1 MWLDCPRR
9 PYRKEDGE
17 LRIRPPHQHAH
28 LKSVRISGF
37 FGHKDQVELALH
49 ILRSSIILEKMEI
62 SPRVEIGDCCGSE
75 KQHYEREQYADG
87 HRVATEFVCKA
98 DQRNVVNA
106 IKASFSWGPPLDRG
120 YASGVH
126 ETSRLGGRL
135 SRMHKCR
142 RVKPPNTR
150 TK

>member
-1 MWLDCPRR
+1 
-9 PYRKEDGE
+9 
-17 LRIRPPHQHAH
+17 
-28 LKSVRISGF
+28 
-37 FGHKDQVELALH
+37 
-49 ILRSSIILEKMEI
+49 MEI

-106 IKASFSWGPPLDRG
+106 VKVSFSWGPPLDRG

-126 ETSRLGGRL
+126 ETATGREAVTHAQMPSREASYDTHKVTDLPRCHGR
-135 SRMHKCR
+135 CR
-142 RVKPPNTR
+142 R
-150 TK
+150 